1 MPIMIHK
8 IYKRPAGNKDVNKA
22 AKKEKIEEEL
32 GAFVEEKDFLGEEKE
47 KPLKKEYED
56 IGIETDKSS
65 IIIFIAVV
73 IGFFALAIGGFAAY
87 NHFTGQ
93 VISIDELHKEN
104 FEGNLEE
111 EEGYVYNG
119 YSFVKADGLWWTE
132 LNKFG
137 TLLKVPLHF
146 GPKELE
152 DLKITGSIDP
162 SFNEA
167 EKIYVAIDPEVRD
180 KYYTLA
186 ISELSFN
193 AAKGMDRIPVGSC
206 TKENLACENRT
217 IVNCENNP
225 ERLPVIELAIA
236 PEDKI
241 EIIDG
246 MCIKVSGS
254 EYGLT
259 KGVNR
264 LLYQWYGIMR

>member
-1 MPIMIHK
+1 MDKVI
-8 IYKRPAGNKDVNKA
+8 
-22 AKKEKIEEEL
+22 KKEEEEI
-32 GAFVEEKDFLGEEKE
+32 GNFVDENDFFGEEKE
-47 KPLKKEYED
+47 KPAKKELED
-56 IGIETDKSS
+56 PGIVTDKSS
-65 IIIFIAVV
+65 VILFTVIV
-73 IGFFALAIGGFAAY
+73 IGFFVLAIGGFAAY

-93 VISIDELHKEN
+93 SVVSIDELHTEN
-104 FEGNLEE
+104 FAGELDE

-162 SFNEA
+162 IFNEI
-167 EKIYVAIDPEVRD
+167 ENLYIAIDPEVRD